1 MKKLLSVMLVLLAL
15 LSMLASCTNT
25 TTTEPEE
32 VPSSPSEI
40 VTPSPTP
47 SLAPA
52 TSPQATPTPVEPSP
66 EPTPTPTPSEK
77 EEGAP
82 MTEEELGVLPVGQY
96 TVTPVGTETP
106 ISYANEEKDYTVN
119 VASGVGGALN
129 ELTIVYQTHK
139 KDPYYLVFAG
149 SDSMHVLATPDRFAA
164 NEGDEI
170 IFRGKQYTSGKTTY
184 FDDKR
189 ETLQWRI
196 EENEDGSYTFVMN
209 KNTALCLSLKDGKL
223 VLEKRA
229 EATGITSF
237 NLNMVK
243 RGGGDAFIQY
253 ISDEGNVVI
262 RLNTDIKTRAKVTDE
277 MLQTWANN
285 LDDAYNHYIDLTSY
299 VAYESIVV
307 KAYEPSPHIGY
318 VWNSTEHYNVITIEE
333 TFMAR
338 DLNKMAVRWRK
349 SKVQDWNFCALHE
362 MGHMFDNQQPWYFE
376 AEMMTDLKVAYV
388 LQASGGCAAPSE
400 YGAGS
405 FFYADGVEGHA
416 QIEECYEGLAAGKK
430 PIGQSLEYGAYGAAQ
445 KFVEIQRQI
454 DDANW
459 TVFKQ
464 AYAELY
470 KEGRTTYK
478 NYERFENFVA
488 KLSKF
493 SEKDVRAL
501 FTDEEWNVFM
511 KKYGA
516 PDAQ

>member
-1 MKKLLSVMLVLLAL
+1 
-15 LSMLASCTNT
+15 
-25 TTTEPEE
+25 
-32 VPSSPSEI
+32 
-40 VTPSPTP
+40 
-47 SLAPA
+47 
-52 TSPQATPTPVEPSP
+52 
-66 EPTPTPTPSEK
+66 
-77 EEGAP
+77 
-82 MTEEELGVLPVGQY
+82 
-96 TVTPVGTETP
+96 
-106 ISYANEEKDYTVN
+106 
-119 VASGVGGALN
+119 
-129 ELTIVYQTHK
+129 
-139 KDPYYLVFAG
+139 
-149 SDSMHVLATPDRFAA
+149 AA

-223 VLEKRA
+223 VFEKR
-229 EATGITSF
+229 EGATGITSF
-237 NLNMVK
+237 NLEMKK
-243 RGGGDAFIQY
+243 RGGGDAFLQY
-253 ISDEGNVVI
+253 ISDEGNVVVRVATNI
-262 RLNTDIKTRAKVTDE
+262 HRAAKVTDE
-277 MLQTWANN
+277 LLQTWANN